1 MEINKTLLMIYLIYY
16 SLKIISSSCS
26 MNYFFSE
33 KETTLI
39 NEWKKSSNK
48 LLMISGN
55 DSVGKTS
62 LAYELYNNR
71 DIIHINSEML
81 KNNTHMGD
89 YIKNILDKR
98 SIHMMYKD
106 PSLSKNVIIDDLDTF
121 YKYDKNNYKHI
132 IDILNLGKYKLIVIF
147 HTSVIKNKYIQQ
159 LLKKHYHIILDYTK
173 EQITTIINEWL
184 LLSSK
189 KISMSTLHDIMN
201 KSKYNIRNIKVLLD
215 NEIESEASYINKKY
229 EYGDIIQ
236 TLLSDPGMKMND
248 IIQLVSHDYSTIIL
262 NLLENIIHSMNK
274 HHISSL
280 YKWYSYMDLMDT
292 FYVSNHMWY
301 ELYEYSI
308 IYSIGYLYAS
318 IHKYHHT
325 IKLTDIIYNK
335 YISKSLINIHIE
347 KVYMSTIYIPIYII
361 FSLLVADKHIQID
374 TSVPLKYISSHIKS
388 FNWLYGKKLKK
399 NDIHKLLK
407 AE

>member
-16 SLKIISSSCS
+16 SLKILSSNCS
-26 MNYFFSE
+26 MNYFLSD
-33 KETTLI
+33 KDINSI
-39 NEWKKSSNK
+39 NEWKQSSNK
-48 LLMISGN
+48 LLMISGD

-89 YIKNILDKR
+89 YIKNIVNKR
-98 SIHMMYKD
+98 SIQMMYKD
-106 PSLSKNVIIDDLDTF
+106 PSLSKNVIIDDLDVF

-132 IDILNLGKYKLIVIF
+132 IDILSLGKYKLIVIF

-184 LLSSK
+184 LFSSK

-236 TLLSDPGMKMND
+236 TLLSDSGMTLND
-248 IIQLVSHDYSTIIL
+248 IIQLVSHDYITIIL
-262 NLLENIIHSMNK
+262 NLLENVIHSLK
-274 HHISSL
+274 KPYISSI

-292 FYVSNHMWY
+292 FSVSNHLWY

-308 IYSIGYLYAS
+308 IYSIGYLYTS
-318 IHKYHHT
+318 IHKYHQR
-325 IKLTDIIYNK
+325 IKITNVIYNK
-335 YISKSLINIHIE
+335 YISKSLINIHIG
-347 KVYMSTIYIPIYII
+347 KMYMSTKYIPIYIL
-361 FSLLVADKHIQID
+361 FSLLVDNKHIQID
-374 TSVPLKYISSHIKS
+374 TSIPSKYISSHIKS
-388 FNWLYGKKLKK
+388 FNWLYNKKLKK

-407 AE
+407 TE